1 MKRKNGP
8 AVNLKAFLEKAA
20 AKKRTQEATGPSQPS
35 CIGPSQPSCIE
46 SQMQVVIYQGQ
57 LENESDSG
65 ASSPTTVPPDVENYD
80 IGGGPNDES
89 SSDEDNDGG
98 VYDIEHDPGLRTP
111 ISQYDVNDQDSVR
124 REYIALGPC
133 QPKMKKGD
141 FPQHECGGMRRFLP
155 KWFFEF
161 KWLEYSVH
169 RDAAYCFVCYLFKDS
184 TNNHGGDAFV
194 NGGFRNW
201 NIKSRF
207 SKHAGAVNSAH
218 CEAEEKYNL
227 FMQPKTSIRESFASN
242 SVEFKVQYL
251 ARLTWSLKCIRYL
264 LRQGLAF
271 RGHDESKD
279 SNNKGNFRELVQW
292 LAGNFE
298 EVNKVV
304 LGNAPT
310 GCQMI
315 DHKIQKQLIG
325 SCAHETTKL
334 VIEELHDECF
344 AILADESSDAYQKE
358 QLALCL
364 RFVNMTGQPVER
376 FLGLVHVE
384 DTTSL
389 TLKEAIKSLLI
400 KYQLPLSKLVHC
412 FAHQLQL
419 TLVAVAKENTDCAW
433 FFGQLAY
440 LLNVL
445 GMSCK
450 KIRML
455 RIAQAEYM
463 IEALKLG
470 EIESG
475 QGLNQEMGLA
485 RPGDTRWGSHYK
497 TVMHVMLLYPSIKKL
512 LFKVGK
518 ECNEAE
524 AIGAQTMLQV
534 FQSFEL
540 VFLLHMMNE
549 IFGYTSD
556 FCNALQRREQ
566 DIVNA
571 MDLLEFTKA
580 ELDVLREDCGWKEF
594 LGKVTS
600 FCVKHKVK
608 VVDMDG
614 KYKPIQRSRKFF
626 RDAINYHRFHADMF
640 LGVIDRQLQE
650 LNNRFDEVNTEL
662 LRCMASFSP
671 AKSFSAFNVDNLVKL
686 AKFYP
691 SDFDVEEMNQL
702 PFQLNR
708 YISDVVLPV
717 ATAGV
722 ERVFSS
728 MNYIKNK
735 LRSKMGQE
743 YLNDCLVTFIERD
756 FFLQVKDKDI
766 INHFQNINK

>member
-141 FPQHECGGMRRFLP
+141 FPQHECG
-155 KWFFEF
+155 
-161 KWLEYSVH
+161 
-169 RDAAYCFVCYLFKDS
+169 
-184 TNNHGGDAFV
+184 
-194 NGGFRNW
+194 
-201 NIKSRF
+201 
-207 SKHAGAVNSAH
+207 
-218 CEAEEKYNL
+218 
-227 FMQPKTSIRESFASN
+227 
-242 SVEFKVQYL
+242 
-251 ARLTWSLKCIRYL
+251 
-264 LRQGLAF
+264 
-271 RGHDESKD
+271 
-279 SNNKGNFRELVQW
+279 
-292 LAGNFE
+292 
-298 EVNKVV
+298 
-304 LGNAPT
+304 
-310 GCQMI
+310 
-315 DHKIQKQLIG
+315 
-325 SCAHETTKL
+325 
-334 VIEELHDECF
+334 
-344 AILADESSDAYQKE
+344 
-358 QLALCL
+358 
-364 RFVNMTGQPVER
+364 
-376 FLGLVHVE
+376 
-384 DTTSL
+384 
-389 TLKEAIKSLLI
+389 
-400 KYQLPLSKLVHC
+400 
-412 FAHQLQL
+412 
-419 TLVAVAKENTDCAW
+419 
-433 FFGQLAY
+433 
-440 LLNVL
+440 
-445 GMSCK
+445 
-450 KIRML
+450 
-455 RIAQAEYM
+455 AQAEYM

-708 YISDVVLPV
+708 YISDVGKDENF
-717 ATAGV
+717 T
-722 ERVFSS
+722 
-728 MNYIKNK
+728 N
-735 LRSKMGQE
+735 LRSLTDLSMM
-743 YLNDCLVTFIERD
+743 LVKKKTRFLAMTLFTD
-756 FFLQVKDKDI
+756 FS
-766 INHFQNINK
+766 NWC

>member
-1 MKRKNGP
+1 MAPRLHSSTEEVWNMKRTNGP
-8 AVNLKAFLEKAA
+8 VVNLKAFLKKAA
-20 AKKRTQEATGPSQPS
+20 AKKRSQEATGPSQPSCIGLSQPSCIGPSQPS

-46 SQMQVVIYQGQ
+46 SQIQVVIYQGQ
-57 LENESDSG
+57 PENESDSG
-65 ASSPTTVPPDVENYD
+65 ASSPTTVPLDVENDD

-155 KWFFEF
+155 KWFSEF
-161 KWLEYSVH
+161 KWLEYSVR

-184 TNNHGGDAFV
+184 INNHGGDAFV

-242 SVEFKVQYL
+242 SAEFKVQYL

-264 LRQGLAF
+264 MRQGLAF

-279 SNNKGNFRELVQW
+279 YNNKGNFRELVQW

-298 EVNKVV
+298 EVN
-304 LGNAPT
+304 
-310 GCQMI
+310 
-315 DHKIQKQLIG
+315 
-325 SCAHETTKL
+325 
-334 VIEELHDECF
+334 
-344 AILADESSDAYQKE
+344 
-358 QLALCL
+358 
-364 RFVNMTGQPVER
+364 
-376 FLGLVHVE
+376 
-384 DTTSL
+384 
-389 TLKEAIKSLLI
+389 
-400 KYQLPLSKLVHC
+400 
-412 FAHQLQL
+412 
-419 TLVAVAKENTDCAW
+419 KENTDCAW

-450 KIRML
+450 KFHML
-455 RIAQAEYM
+455 CIAQAEYM

-470 EIESG
+470 EIQSG

-497 TVMHVMLLYPSIKKL
+497 TVMHVMFLYPSIKKF

-518 ECNEAE
+518 ECNGAE

-534 FQSFEL
+534 FQSFEF
-540 VFLLHMMNE
+540 VFSWHMMNE
-549 IFGYTSD
+549 IFETSD

-626 RDAINYHRFHADMF
+626 KDATNYHRFHADMF
-640 LGVIDRQLQE
+640 LGVIDRQ
-650 LNNRFDEVNTEL
+650 

-708 YISDVVLPV
+708 YISDV
-717 ATAGV
+717 GKD
-722 ERVFSS
+722 ENFR
-728 MNYIKNK
+728 N
-735 LRSKMGQE
+735 LRSLADLSMM
-743 YLNDCLVTFIERD
+743 LVKT
-756 FFLQVKDKDI
+756 
-766 INHFQNINK
+766 NKVSR

>member
-8 AVNLKAFLEKAA
+8 TVNLKAFLEKAA

-35 CIGPSQPSCIE
+35 CISPSQPSCIE

-57 LENESDSG
+57 PENESDIG
-65 ASSPTTVPPDVENYD
+65 ASSPTTVPLDVENDD

-89 SSDEDNDGG
+89 SSDEDNNGG

-111 ISQYDVNDQDSVR
+111 ISQYDVNDQDS
-124 REYIALGPC
+124 IALTI
-133 QPKMKKGD
+133 MV
-141 FPQHECGGMRRFLP
+141 EMLLLM
-155 KWFFEF
+155 EV
-161 KWLEYSVH
+161 LEIGTLKV
-169 RDAAYCFVCYLFKDS
+169 DL
-184 TNNHGGDAFV
+184 V
-194 NGGFRNW
+194 NMLVLSIVLIVKLKRNT
-201 NIKSRF
+201 ICS
-207 SKHAGAVNSAH
+207 
-218 CEAEEKYNL
+218 CNL
-227 FMQPKTSIRESFASN
+227 RHQF
-242 SVEFKVQYL
+242 
-251 ARLTWSLKCIRYL
+251 
-264 LRQGLAF
+264 GLAF

-292 LAGNFE
+292 LTGNFE

-344 AILADESSDAYQKE
+344 AILADESSDAYQQE

-364 RFVNMTGQPVER
+364 RFVNTTGQPVER

-400 KYQLPLSKLVHC
+400 KYQLPLSRVRGQGYDGASNMKGHINGLKKLIMDESPSAYYVHC
-412 FAHQLQL
+412 FVHQLQL

-470 EIESG
+470 
-475 QGLNQEMGLA
+475 
-485 RPGDTRWGSHYK
+485 DTRWGSHYK
-497 TVMHVMLLYPSIKKL
+497 TVMHVMLLYPSIKKV

-518 ECNEAE
+518 ECNGAE

-534 FQSFEL
+534 FQSFEF

-614 KYKPIQRSRKFF
+614 K
-626 RDAINYHRFHADMF
+626 
-640 LGVIDRQLQE
+640 QLQE

-708 YISDVVLPV
+708 YISDVGKDENFTNLRSLADLSMMLVKTNKVSRYDLVYRLLKLVLVLPV

-766 INHFQNINK
+766 INHFQNIKKRKVLL

>member
-1 MKRKNGP
+1 MKRKN
-8 AVNLKAFLEKAA
+8 
-20 AKKRTQEATGPSQPS
+20 GPSQPS

-57 LENESDSG
+57 PENESDSG
-65 ASSPTTVPPDVENYD
+65 ASSPTTVPPDVENDD

-155 KWFFEF
+155 KWFSEF

-242 SVEFKVQYL
+242 SAEFKVQYL

-264 LRQGLAF
+264 LWQGLAF
-271 RGHDESKD
+271 RGHDEPKD

-344 AILADESSDAYQKE
+344 AILANESSDAYQKE

-364 RFVNMTGQPVER
+364 RFVNTTGQLVER

-400 KYQLPLSKLVHC
+400 KYQLPLSKVRGQGYDGASNMKGHIN
-412 FAHQLQL
+412 
-419 TLVAVAKENTDCAW
+419 AVAKENTDCAW

-497 TVMHVMLLYPSIKKL
+497 TVMHVMLLYPSIKKV

-518 ECNEAE
+518 ECNGAE

-534 FQSFEL
+534 FQSFEF

-580 ELDVLREDCGWKEF
+580 ELDVLREDCGWK
-594 LGKVTS
+594 
-600 FCVKHKVK
+600 
-608 VVDMDG
+608 
-614 KYKPIQRSRKFF
+614 
-626 RDAINYHRFHADMF
+626 
-640 LGVIDRQLQE
+640 
-650 LNNRFDEVNTEL
+650 
-662 LRCMASFSP
+662 
-671 AKSFSAFNVDNLVKL
+671 
-686 AKFYP
+686 
-691 SDFDVEEMNQL
+691 
-702 PFQLNR
+702 
-708 YISDVVLPV
+708 
-717 ATAGV
+717 
-722 ERVFSS
+722 
-728 MNYIKNK
+728 
-735 LRSKMGQE
+735 
-743 YLNDCLVTFIERD
+743 
-756 FFLQVKDKDI
+756 
-766 INHFQNINK
+766 